1 MFERFTKAARE
12 TVTEASLIARDM
24 GAMTIEAE
32 HLLLAVT
39 NSPSPAAGVLHDAGL
54 DDDGLRAALAAE
66 TARSLAAV
74 GVGVGVGVEGLQFS
88 PFVNTPRFGQSA
100 KLALERALKVA
111 LARNDRHIG
120 STHLTLAVLQPS
132 VGTVPRA
139 LDGAGVDRARL
150 ISALSA

>member
-66 TARSLAAV
+66 TARSLAA
-74 GVGVGVGVEGLQFS
+74 VGVGVEGLQFS